1 MAKCGGGAKTPS
13 FGCFF
18 ISSTEWVEKTNF
30 GQLTITMSNETG
42 NSLWC
47 NYIVNGLNWV
57 SLAFCHLNLFLII
70 IICID
75 A

>member
-42 NSLWC
+42 NSL
-47 NYIVNGLNWV
+47 
-57 SLAFCHLNLFLII
+57 
-70 IICID
+70 
-75 A
+75 